1 MDIIDLTIML
11 RHKLRCANSKCKF
24 EYFIP
29 QDQSHY
35 KEHYKCPECGK
46 LAIRLIT
53 NQEIKN
59 EK

>member
-1 MDIIDLTIML
+1 MDIIDINIAL
-11 RHKLRCANSKCKF
+11 RYKLRCANSKCKF

-29 QDQSHY
+29 KDQVNY
-35 KEHYKCPECGK
+35 KEHYVCPECGK

-53 NQEIKN
+53 NQEKEN